1 MKDVS
6 FRDAVKQVLVR
17 AFIIASIVM
26 TVRLGIMSYLTFY
39 STEYNTGANQYLYL
53 LLEKGGV
60 VDITS
65 IDYMKKTNLTFINV
79 KGVLNIDLI
88 YQLLEQEKF
97 KYNENRNVWEKKYDK
112 YIVEFSL
119 KNNRIYISVE

>member
-6 FRDAVKQVLVR
+6 FIDAVKQVLVR

-39 STEYNTGANQYLYL
+39 STEYNTEANQYLYL
-53 LLEKGGV
+53 LLEKGGM

-97 KYNENRNVWEKKYDK
+97 RYNENRNVWEKKYDK